1 MRLIRFMGATKM
13 KYTTAAVMRKVRK
26 AVKTAPM
33 LTKVLSLPGQTQKPR
48 PWVSTPPAAARIGL
62 TMFEV
67 KALTRAVKAVP
78 TTTAMDSSI
87 TLPRRMKSLNPL
99 SMGNLRLLAAVNR

>member
-1 MRLIRFMGATKM
+1 M
-13 KYTTAAVMRKVRK
+13 
-26 AVKTAPM
+26 
-33 LTKVLSLPGQTQKPR
+33 
-48 PWVSTPPAAARIGL
+48 IGF

-67 KALTRAVKAVP
+67 NALTRAVKAVP

-99 SMGNLRLLAAVNR
+99 SMGNLRCALLGLHSTDRRYHFAGAAADPDEWIPMPLPRRSGVNSAVDASAAVVTLRLQRKAPDP